1 MTYFDAAEVAKK
13 EKVTQVAI
21 LLHSAGPEAQD
32 VFQTFVFDEKE
43 GNKKDVVAD
52 VLKKYRE
59 HCEPRKN
66 EVYERY
72 KFWQR
77 DQKESETVDQWATD
91 LRILMGSCEYDCCKD
106 KVLRD
111 KLVFGVADKRVK
123 ERLLRESKLTLDKA
137 LDICRAG
144 ETSKVQ
150 FQAMITDNSRDV
162 HYVGRKKEGQRE
174 KRGKPRSSTAVQPTA
189 LT

>member
-1 MTYFDAAEVAKK
+1 MTQA
-13 EKVTQVAI
+13 AI
-21 LLHSAGPEAQD
+21 LLHSTGPEAQD

-77 DQKESETVDQWATD
+77 DPKESETVDRRQIYAYLW
-91 LRILMGSCEYDCCKD
+91 
-106 KVLRD
+106 
-111 KLVFGVADKRVK
+111 VAVSTIAVK
-123 ERLLRESKLTLDKA
+123 IK
-137 LDICRAG
+137 C
-144 ETSKVQ
+144 
-150 FQAMITDNSRDV
+150 
-162 HYVGRKKEGQRE
+162 
-174 KRGKPRSSTAVQPTA
+174 
-189 LT
+189 